1 VRWGLVVLDEA
12 QAIKNAGTRQAR
24 AARALTSRLRLALT
38 GTPVE
43 NSLADLWSIFDFI
56 NPGLLGVADEFRA
69 LCRRIGAGGD
79 ELGPLRRLVRPYILR
94 RLKTDRRVIADL
106 PDKTELQVYCG
117 LTRVQAALYEQT
129 VRALARA
136 AEGAE
141 GARRRG
147 VILGFLTRLKQICNH
162 PSHYSGDGRFA
173 PEDSAKFLRLQELC
187 EPIAASGEKVLV
199 FTQFREMCGPLAGL
213 LAGSFGRAGLVFHGG
228 LSVRRRMEAVG
239 EFQRQGGPPFMVVS
253 LKAGGTGLN
262 LTAAAHVVH
271 FDRWWNPAVENQA
284 TDRAYRIGQHKNVL
298 VHKFVCRGTL
308 EERIDALIR
317 GKQGLADNILE
328 FDGERSLTELGTEEL
343 LRVVALDLRA
353 AVEEDG

>member
-1 VRWGLVVLDEA
+1 
-12 QAIKNAGTRQAR
+12 
-24 AARALTSRLRLALT
+24 
-38 GTPVE
+38 
-43 NSLADLWSIFDFI
+43 
-56 NPGLLGVADEFRA
+56 
-69 LCRRIGAGGD
+69 
-79 ELGPLRRLVRPYILR
+79 
-94 RLKTDRRVIADL
+94 
-106 PDKTELQVYCG
+106 
-117 LTRVQAALYEQT
+117 
-129 VRALARA
+129 
-136 AEGAE
+136 
-141 GARRRG
+141 
-147 VILGFLTRLKQICNH
+147 LTRLKQICNH
-162 PSHYSGDGRFA
+162 PSHYSGDGKFA

-199 FTQFREMCGPLAGL
+199 FTQFREMCGPLAAL

-228 LSVRRRMEAVG
+228 LSVRRRMETVA

-328 FDGERSLTELGTEEL
+328 IDGEQSLTELGTEEL

-353 AVEEDG
+353 AVEEDAWSTRSSRTTTSTAIRSRTGRRVRRSTSSAGSSPAARWARCGAGSSTSVGAPVAPSADRRTCVPERWST